1 MQKWFSLS
9 VSTNKRFGL
18 RFLPSTWAWIIN
30 IPKWCKLRVEH
41 VILSAESENSAEL
54 KIVQDGKEE
63 ERERERERE
72 KRDGFPG
79 LIFRQ
84 LRAKRLV
91 IFSDNE
97 DESEEKPVSCFL
109 PLVNTG

>member
-63 ERERERERE
+63 ERERERER
-72 KRDGFPG
+72 KTRRIPGINFPSITRETSG
-79 LIFRQ
+79 NF
-84 LRAKRLV
+84 LR
-91 IFSDNE
+91 
-97 DESEEKPVSCFL
+97 
-109 PLVNTG
+109 